1 MLEIVSPVEEIG
13 RCYLA
18 CSYNP
23 SCFYY
28 VYDTTT
34 KTCLLYEESE
44 DYFDCDII
52 RGPSEPTYSEVIHN
66 CIELFLKEVKICL

>member
-1 MLEIVSPVEEIG
+1 MEVVSPVEEIG

-66 CIELFLKEVKICL
+66 CI